1 MTGRLVCLV
10 GAAVL
15 ASTSAQAIC
24 PYDAN
29 CLNNPYSG
37 RDNSSQGS
45 SPGISPAPFGAGPGQ
60 YNPSYA
66 VNPDQSNSTYNP
78 YAPPPNPN
86 ADADAGEIPP
96 LSKGLGVGLGPKH
109 GVGSIKDLGVDLLGE
124 DRLGRPIGGAGSLH
138 GVDSD
143 KRIQNN
149 VASRRG
155 LPAASGSLKGV
166 DPDLQR

>member
-1 MTGRLVCLV
+1 MTGKLVCLV

-15 ASTSAQAIC
+15 ASTSAHAIC

-37 RDNSSQGS
+37 RDNSSQ
-45 SPGISPAPFGAGPGQ
+45 GISPAPFGAGPGQ

-78 YAPPPNPN
+78 YSPPPNPN
-86 ADADAGEIPP
+86 ADVNPGEVPS
-96 LSKGLGVGLGPKH
+96 LSKGLGLGPKQ
-109 GVGSIKDLGVDLLGE
+109 GIGSLKDLGVDLLGE
-124 DRLGRPIGGAGSLH
+124 DRLGRATGSAGSLH
-138 GVDSD
+138 GVDAD

-149 VASRRG
+149 VASKRG
-155 LPAASGSLKGV
+155 LPSASGSLKGV
-166 DPDLQR
+166 DPDMQR